1 MIPQEFGETLS
12 VREAAWFLHMKTAT
26 IYELTRKKQIPFC
39 KPGGHKILFIK
50 KDLLDWLESKRV
62 PVSDA
67 SEQEAKPAELI
78 VKEAD
83 YEMAKRIQEALGESP
98 MSEEELDEAT
108 CWLLE
113 RVPTSPEAPAVEVPE
128 QYQTRLAN
136 SFVNILL
143 FVVDPSTGEH
153 VPAEEWRKREDK
165 TTAEWVGIR
174 NENGILFCI
183 RKKELNEGKDL
194 KWDEAHKMMDTDAGE
209 NLGRR
214 KWWCDVYDAIYTA
227 GLNDLLVEIGGDRI
241 RDKFYWTEDKDVDP
255 SSSAYAWL
263 FYGYV
268 GGLNYYDSR
277 CNANGAR
284 VFRAF

>member
-1 MIPQEFGETLS
+1 MINNFTEEIISKLALTSDQKLRLLCVMNTCDNE
-12 VREAAWFLHMKTAT
+12 EA
-26 IYELTRKKQIPFC
+26 RKSYDF
-39 KPGGHKILFIK
+39 
-50 KDLLDWLESKRV
+50 
-62 PVSDA
+62 
-67 SEQEAKPAELI
+67 
-78 VKEAD
+78 
-83 YEMAKRIQEALGESP
+83 IQEGERRRGLNP
-98 MSEEELDEAT
+98 LEVIVEEM
-108 CWLLE
+108 
-113 RVPTSPEAPAVEVPE
+113 PAVEVPE

-143 FVVDPSTGEH
+143 FVVDPATGEH

-165 TTAEWVGIR
+165 TAAEWVGIR

-255 SSSAYAWL
+255 SYSNYAWV
-263 FYGYV
+263 FYGYS
-268 GGLNYYDSR
+268 GHLYYSYR
-277 CNANGAR
+277 VNAYGAR

>member
-1 MIPQEFGETLS
+1 MINNFTEEIISKLS
-12 VREAAWFLHMKTAT
+12 LTSDQKLRLLCVMNTYDHE
-26 IYELTRKKQIPFC
+26 ETRKAYDF
-39 KPGGHKILFIK
+39 ILEGERRRGLNP
-50 KDLLDWLESKRV
+50 DRV
-62 PVSDA
+62 IT
-67 SEQEAKPAELI
+67 E
-78 VKEAD
+78 
-83 YEMAKRIQEALGESP
+83 
-98 MSEEELDEAT
+98 
-108 CWLLE
+108 
-113 RVPTSPEAPAVEVPE
+113 EAPAVEVPE

-227 GLNDLLVEIGGDRI
+227 GLNDLLEEIGGDRI
-241 RDKFYWTEDKDVDP
+241 RDKYYWTEDKDVDP
-255 SSSAYAWL
+255 SYSYYAWI
-263 FYGYV
+263 FNGNYG
-268 GGLNYYDSR
+268 LLYYHSR
-277 CNANGAR
+277 TYANGAR

>member
-1 MIPQEFGETLS
+1 
-12 VREAAWFLHMKTAT
+12 MKTLDFFNMAGL
-26 IYELTRKKQIPFC
+26 ELSADQSLRLRC
-39 KPGGHKILFIK
+39 VENC
-50 KDLLDWLESKRV
+50 DNV
-62 PVSDA
+62 A
-67 SEQEAKPAELI
+67 EAKKA
-78 VKEAD
+78 
-83 YEMAKRIQEALGESP
+83 YEFILEGERRRGLNP
-98 MSEEELDEAT
+98 D
-108 CWLLE
+108 
-113 RVPTSPEAPAVEVPE
+113 RVITEEAPAVEVPE

-255 SSSAYAWL
+255 SYANNAWVFSGSSAYL
-263 FYGYV
+263 GYGY
-268 GGLNYYDSR
+268 SR
-277 CNANGAR
+277 FSALGAR